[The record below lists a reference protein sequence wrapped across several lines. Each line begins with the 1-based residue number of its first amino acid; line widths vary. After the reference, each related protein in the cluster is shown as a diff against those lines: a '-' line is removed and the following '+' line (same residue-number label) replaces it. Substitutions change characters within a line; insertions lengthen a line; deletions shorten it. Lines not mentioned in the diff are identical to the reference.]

1 MVHNSRGPRSATPK
15 DTPLNPQGRDDDA
28 GSGLRKSE
36 AIQIRVTPEEK
47 QCAISA
53 AKTLSMRLASYGR
66 FAMLYVAGAP
76 TREEYEALRVDEVI
90 RHLDKIGNN
99 LNQITR
105 AANRGKIEMSNADRL
120 MLLELRETLDEARA
134 VFLAWR
140 EAVKTRTGRIDIP
153 ETRERRKRKS

>member
-15 DTPLNPQGRDDDA
+15 DTPLNSKDRDGTA
-28 GSGLRKSE
+28 GSAGRKSE

-47 QCAISA
+47 RSA
-53 AKTLSMRLASYGR
+53 QEAARGFSMRLASYGR

-76 TREEYEALRVDEVI
+76 TREEYEALRIDDVI
-90 RHLDKIGNN
+90 GHLDKIGNN
-99 LNQITR
+99 LNQLAR

-120 MLLELRETLDEARA
+120 MLLELRENLAEARA

-140 EAVKTRTGRIDIP
+140 EAVKTRSATIVLP
-153 ETRERRKRKS
+153 KPARRRPKS